1 MSKKLCCVGK
11 NEKRLVEKRKD
22 REELQTH
29 GLLCML
35 LKGSSTEEIG
45 GKVIFLNV
53 MEKMKSE

>member
-1 MSKKLCCVGK
+1 MGK